1 MANGISHSVATLMSQ
16 GLSRRMPYP
25 FSVSP
30 EEVAERAVTADSKRQ
45 RTPRLAQPS
54 RETTDLIIK
63 HITSPRALPISRGL
77 HQRPVSRDSMKSA
90 FAIPTTRTLLI
101 WGRGGKSVSL
111 LLGITGL
118 TPFCCFELRTHAKML
133 IRIAKANISI
143 FAWQCQSPVS
153 MPVIGIALM
162 LRKH

>member
-1 MANGISHSVATLMSQ
+1 MANGISHSVASLMSQ

-45 RTPRLAQPS
+45 RTPKLALDKASGRPS
-54 RETTDLIIK
+54 RETVDLMIK
-63 HITSPRALPISRGL
+63 PITSPRALPISRGL
-77 HQRPVSRDSMKSA
+77 HQRHVSRDSMKSA

-118 TPFCCFELRTHAKML
+118 TPML
-133 IRIAKANISI
+133 AD
-143 FAWQCQSPVS
+143 WQCQSLACEHAGN
-153 MPVIGIALM
+153 ITCFL
-162 LRKH
+162 L